1 MTPHKLGG
9 MAYCKHTGKPLP
21 KNLYNDPKGRKGV
34 YRYRHPD
41 GRMTVVRLPYKRAV
55 EAARKANKKYNAP
68 DGSVT
73 YWVTQ
78 FRQWQIDNEPSLESK
93 AGWRNRHKQL
103 ENFAEYWSHLS
114 PVQLTVSTMED
125 WWDSLTY
132 DQQHNRRSYFSQ
144 FFQWGMRKG
153 IVKSNPFTTRDDV
166 MRLVERKKPEKQ
178 RPALSLTDFHLI
190 HEQAPQW
197 LQIAMDISLR
207 TTMRVGDIAA
217 LRFDSVQDGYLQTTI
232 SKSVNQRG
240 ASAAAHLKWSLEE
253 HQDLKKT
260 IDAAKEVSMR
270 HRRCPY
276 IVSRPRVQSHQKPV
290 QGHTH
295 THQCTPNHISRAFA
309 NARGKAGI
317 EGPTFH
323 EIRGLAISLLL
334 NDEKDMA
341 AVQRLAAHT
350 DPKITSAYTAGQA
363 PHYLNMSG
371 LVVKA

>member
-1 MTPHKLGG
+1 MRSTLAG

-21 KNLYNDPKGRKGV
+21 KNLYSDPKGRAGI

-41 GRMTVVRLPYKRAV
+41 GRMTTVRLPYKRAV
-55 EAARKANKKYNAP
+55 EAARKANKKYSAP
-68 DGSVT
+68 DGSIT

-78 FRQWQIDNEPSLESK
+78 FRQWQIDSEPSLENK

-103 ENFAEYWSHLS
+103 EGFADYWSHLS
-114 PVQLTVSTMED
+114 PVQLTVGTLES
-125 WWDSLTY
+125 WWDDLTY

-144 FFQWGMRKG
+144 FFQWAMRKG

-166 MRLVERKKPEKQ
+166 VRLVEKRKPPKQ
-178 RPALSLTDFHLI
+178 RPALSLDQFHQI
-190 HEQAPQW
+190 HEEAPDW
-197 LQIAMDISLR
+197 LKVAMQISLR
-207 TTMRVGDIAA
+207 TTMRVGDIAR
-217 LRFDSVQDGYLQTTI
+217 LRFDSIEDGYLCTTI

-240 ASAAAHLKWSLEE
+240 ASAAAHLKWGLSE
-253 HQDLKKT
+253 HEGLKAAVDL
-260 IDAAKEVSMR
+260 AREVSLR

-276 IVSRPRVQSHQKPV
+276 LVSRPRVQRHQKPV

-295 THQCTPNHISRAFA
+295 PHQCTPNHISRAFA
-309 NARGKAGI
+309 DARTKAGI

-363 PHYLNMSG
+363 PHYLDMRG
-371 LVVKA
+371 LVVQT